1 MDYREIR
8 AALETICD
16 MCDEVTRDSYA
27 DSPCMDCPCG
37 NPNGDCMIRKDEPAK
52 WCIQDS
58 EMRLDEQWCNDEP
71 RIQNFRAHAC
81 RRKDKPTRV

>member
-1 MDYREIR
+1 MKMDYRKIKK
-8 AALETICD
+8 ALETLCD

-27 DSPCMDCPCG
+27 DNPCMDCPCG

-58 EMRLDEQWCNDEP
+58 EDE
-71 RIQNFRAHAC
+71 I
-81 RRKDKPTRV
+81 RRTMV